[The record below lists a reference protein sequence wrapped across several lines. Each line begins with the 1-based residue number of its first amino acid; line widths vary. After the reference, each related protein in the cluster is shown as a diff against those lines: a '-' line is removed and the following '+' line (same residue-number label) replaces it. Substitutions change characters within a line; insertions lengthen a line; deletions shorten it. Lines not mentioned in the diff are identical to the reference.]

1 MSSIPLDFSMPRLA
15 EAVER
20 LSAEQVDA
28 LPFGAIL
35 LDPTGAVVRYSNTER
50 QQSGFPHAVEGRLF
64 FTEIAPCMNT
74 PSVKGRIE
82 RAMAAGLLDIEFE
95 HIGDFTDPSRS
106 LFVRIQSAASGG
118 YWIFINRDPSG
129 M

>member
-1 MSSIPLDFSMPRLA
+1 MSWVPPDFSVPRLA

-28 LPFGAIL
+28 LPFGAVL

-50 QQSGFPHAVEGRLF
+50 RQSGFPHAVEGRLF
-64 FTEIAPCMNT
+64 FTDIAPCMNT
-74 PSVKGRIE
+74 PSLKGRID

-95 HIGDFTDPSRS
+95 HIGDFTD
-106 LFVRIQSAASGG
+106 
-118 YWIFINRDPSG
+118 
-129 M
+129 